1 MFLKYLKI
9 LFLYGG
15 YTNFNRLPKFFL
27 TTPLG
32 LEKSSKLCLPPDF
45 PIPLLLTPPN
55 GKLGLTGVSMSSLIP
70 TPPETVFSKKY

>member
-1 MFLKYLKI
+1 MVLKYLKTP
-9 LFLYGG
+9 FLYGG
-15 YTNFNRLPKFFL
+15 YTNFKVFPKFFF

-55 GKLGLTGVSMSSLIP
+55 GKLGLTGVSISSLIP
-70 TPPETVFSKKY
+70 TPPETVFSRKY